1 VKKKL
6 FNIIE
11 TIVLYILSAIVIV
24 GAVLFAVNTS
34 PNKSI
39 FGYRY
44 YTVLTE
50 SMSPNYNVGD
60 VVIVHIEDA
69 DTISVGDVIT
79 FNPSS
84 DSEAYLTHRVT
95 EKLQN
100 YENSGVTCFKTKGDA
115 NSDEDGFLIDERRV
129 VGRVTAGIP
138 KIGYIIRFIQLRW
151 YFTAAIV
158 IMVIVLIKMLKAYFS
173 LSEEDSNESPRE
185 PDSPQPAQ

>member
-1 VKKKL
+1 MKKKL

-24 GAVLFAVNTS
+24 SAVLFAVNTS

-60 VVIVHIEDA
+60 VVIVHIEEA

-95 EKLQN
+95 EKVPN

-115 NSDEDGFLIDERRV
+115 NSDEDGFLIDERRI
-129 VGRVTAGIP
+129 VGKVTAGIP
-138 KIGYIIRFIQLRW
+138 KLGYVIRFVQLRC
-151 YFTAAIV
+151 T
-158 IMVIVLIKMLKAYFS
+158 LLRRSS
-173 LSEEDSNESPRE
+173 LW
-185 PDSPQPAQ
+185 

>member
-1 VKKKL
+1 
-6 FNIIE
+6 
-11 TIVLYILSAIVIV
+11 
-24 GAVLFAVNTS
+24 
-34 PNKSI
+34 
-39 FGYRY
+39 
-44 YTVLTE
+44 
-50 SMSPNYNVGD
+50 MSPNYNVGD

-95 EKLQN
+95 EKLPN